1 MMFSDIE
8 GEAIQILEMLV
19 AAGRREVIASRLR
32 QNATA
37 GDVRRVLAAKA
48 AATVKPAA
56 AGSRPAPRARGG
68 D

>member
-37 GDVRRVLAAKA
+37 GDVRRVLAAK
-48 AATVKPAA
+48 
-56 AGSRPAPRARGG
+56 RPQP
-68 D
+68 